1 MKKITKI
8 FAVTLTVA
16 VFTFAQTSVKAQAFN
31 NGDLVA
37 NLGAGFGW
45 YSYGYGVS
53 SLPALSVSMEK
64 GIKEISGLD
73 GGVFSV
79 GGIVGFK
86 HATYAWSSAYDYSWT
101 DYVVA
106 ARGAIHANLLH
117 VDKLDTY
124 GGLAVGLRFEQYHHY
139 DYVGTYPN
147 YTYEKVNDMN
157 VHPLF
162 AFYIGGRYYFT
173 EKIAGFGELGYGLGY
188 FTLGLSFKLK

>member
-8 FAVTLTVA
+8 FAVAVTVA
-16 VFTFAQTSVKAQAFN
+16 VFAFAQTSVKAQAFN
-31 NGDLVA
+31 NGDMVA

-86 HATYAWSSAYDYSWT
+86 HATYAWSSAYDWSWT
-101 DYVVA
+101 DYIVA

-124 GGLAVGLRFEQYHHY
+124 GGLAVGLRFETEHYY
-139 DYVGTYPN
+139 DYLN
-147 YTYEKVNDMN
+147 NKVSDSWT
-157 VHPLF
+157 HPLF
-162 AFYIGGRYYFT
+162 AFYVGGRYYFT
-173 EKIAGFGELGYGLGY
+173 EKIAGFTELGYGLGY